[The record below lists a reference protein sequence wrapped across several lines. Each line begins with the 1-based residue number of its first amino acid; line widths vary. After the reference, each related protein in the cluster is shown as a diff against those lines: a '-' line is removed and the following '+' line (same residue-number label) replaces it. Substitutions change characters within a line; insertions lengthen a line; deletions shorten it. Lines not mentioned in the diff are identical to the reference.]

1 MSRGEWT
8 MRPAYSSA
16 NQGPV
21 YASDAAMGA
30 GPFGDDRRAAR
41 EAWRAQKDAW
51 REERRAWKREHGCGS
66 GRMRY
71 FRTWELVAMILGFVF
86 FFPVG
91 LAILAYVVGRNKGWW
106 GDHGVDNWRDARTY
120 ARDHFE
126 RHETA
131 HATTHVSGNAAFD
144 DYRAKEIER
153 LEEERRRLD
162 EEAAQFRTFVE
173 QLKRAK
179 DQEEFDRFMND
190 RRGRRPDAPS
200 DGPTSA

>member
-8 MRPAYSSA
+8 MRPAYMSA

-21 YASDAAMGA
+21 YASESAMGA
-30 GPFGDDRRAAR
+30 GPFGGDDRRAAR
-41 EAWRAQKDAW
+41 EAWRAQKEAW
-51 REERRAWKREHGCGS
+51 REERRAWKREHGCGGS
-66 GRMRY
+66 GRARY

-106 GDHGVDNWRDARTY
+106 GDHGVDSWRDARTY

-131 HATTHVSGNAAFD
+131 HTSGNAAFD
-144 DYRAKEIER
+144 DYRKKEIDR

-162 EEAAQFRTFVE
+162 AEAAQFRSFVE

-179 DQEEFDRFMND
+179 DEEEFNRFMNEG
-190 RRGRRPDAPS
+190 RGRRPDAPS
-200 DGPTSA
+200 EGPISA